1 MKETQFIKQNK
12 EKWQSFERILNQE
25 NASPEELKNVYI
37 QVTDDLSYARTF
49 YPNRSVRVYLNS
61 ISKNVY
67 NKINAYK
74 KTKKDKIISFW
85 TDDLPKLVYESR
97 TAFNVSFL
105 IFILAML
112 IGASPVLSSL
122 YKVSHTNIK

>member
-12 EKWQSFERILNQE
+12 EKWQSFERILKQE

-74 KTKKDKIISFW
+74 KTKKDKVIS
-85 TDDLPKLVYESR
+85 L
-97 TAFNVSFL
+97 
-105 IFILAML
+105 
-112 IGASPVLSSL
+112 
-122 YKVSHTNIK
+122 